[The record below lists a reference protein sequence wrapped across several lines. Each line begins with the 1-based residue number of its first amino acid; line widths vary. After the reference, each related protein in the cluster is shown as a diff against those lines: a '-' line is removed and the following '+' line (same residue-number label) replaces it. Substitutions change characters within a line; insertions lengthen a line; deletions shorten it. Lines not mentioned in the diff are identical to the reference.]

1 MRDLMRMLDNDEVV
15 TIHSCPNLKALADY
29 MDSQGIDAD
38 DYRMEKIDGAV
49 QVWRA

>member
-1 MRDLMRMLDNDEVV
+1 
-15 TIHSCPNLKALADY
+15 

>member
-1 MRDLMRMLDNDEVV
+1 MKNLMRMLDNDEVL
-15 TIHSCPNLKALADY
+15 TFMNRLKLKALADY
-29 MDSQGIDAD
+29 MEAQGIDAD